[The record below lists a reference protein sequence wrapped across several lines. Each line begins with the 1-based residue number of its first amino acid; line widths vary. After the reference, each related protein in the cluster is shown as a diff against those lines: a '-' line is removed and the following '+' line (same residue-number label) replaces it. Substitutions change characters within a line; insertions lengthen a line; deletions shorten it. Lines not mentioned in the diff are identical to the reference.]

1 MTTANKINRL
11 DYLIGQT
18 ERKINKLTNDLE
30 TYRNEIREL
39 NKDELQKP
47 VKIGKKLFEYGKDL
61 EKYKQSKEYKLQTE
75 PYFRCN
81 ICNVAIFDGVWNVKD
96 LVKNTNKLLNSN
108 YRKHREICSTSCN
121 ECGIVFTSRHQKN
134 SHKCCE
140 KKVNK
145 PMTNMCDTKAYYK
158 KKEKQK
164 EQSPTPE
171 PVSSPEPIKC
181 EISEIESDSEYESW
195 QSNYKTYNV
204 GNKTKR
210 VYDEYDEQIG
220 YLYQNRL
227 IHSDDDIYDDF
238 IDSLKDI

>member
-1 MTTANKINRL
+1 MTTANRISKL

-30 TYRNEIREL
+30 TYRNEIEEL

-47 VKIGKKLFEYGKDL
+47 VKIGKKVFEYGKDL
-61 EKYKQSKEYKLQTE
+61 EKYKQSKEYKLQQE

-81 ICNVAIFDGVWNVKD
+81 ICNVPIFDGVWNVKD

-145 PMTNMCDTKAYYK
+145 PMTNMYGIK
-158 KKEKQK
+158 KQK
-164 EQSPTPE
+164 EQSQTPE
-171 PVSSPEPIKC
+171 PISSPEPVKC
-181 EISEIESDSEYESW
+181 EISEIESSDEEYDRW
-195 QSNYKTYNV
+195 TNNYKTYYV
-204 GNKTKR
+204 GKKSKKIIDD
-210 VYDEYDEQIG
+210 YDETIG

-227 IHSDDDIYDDF
+227 IHSDDDIYEDF
-238 IDSLKDI
+238 IDSLKEI